1 MNFLR
6 NNLTGKLFHKNQKN
20 IFGCIQFFFP
30 FNKKGEKAIY
40 LKLKSTN
47 NSKKQITSFF
57 FKGLYYNFEHLQGE
71 YRAIW
76 GQNYKIMCSRGIR
89 IPLVFISQL
98 LHIIFWKSIGPQSA
112 KRQQVMEFQIPVYS
126 CWELGCPLAPYE
138 KVGGWWRALGIVG
151 VRIVK
156 WSKDSKCQSLLGA
169 KIEGTVES
177 GPWQRHLGKMHRKD
191 KKIFKRKENLKQM
204 CRRNPKAPERQRD
217 RLSHL

>member
-98 LHIIFWKSIGPQSA
+98 LHIIFWKSIGPLPKDSRSWNSKSLSTA
-112 KRQQVMEFQIPVYS
+112 VGSWDVPLPPMRKWEGGGGH
-126 CWELGCPLAPYE
+126 WELW
-138 KVGGWWRALGIVG
+138 V
-151 VRIVK
+151 
-156 WSKDSKCQSLLGA
+156 
-169 KIEGTVES
+169 
-177 GPWQRHLGKMHRKD
+177 
-191 KKIFKRKENLKQM
+191 
-204 CRRNPKAPERQRD
+204 
-217 RLSHL
+217 